1 MLVFAQGENLDFILQ
16 CGTHTQKNT
25 CTCFE
30 IKRTRMEAIRENC
43 QFIAERHIPV

>member
-1 MLVFAQGENLDFILQ
+1 MLVFAQGENLDFML
-16 CGTHTQKNT
+16 HQKKKIKNNT
-25 CTCFE
+25 GICFE